1 MNPQLI
7 PTQFKDPSAVL
18 DFALDLA
25 PVPSIN
31 TTPWLAQGET
41 VTSLAVTA
49 DAGLT
54 VNSST
59 IAANSAGVAAS
70 LLVAWLAGGTA
81 NTTYNVRFQFT
92 TSQGRTDCRAMPVKV
107 LQR

>member
-1 MNPQLI
+1 MNPQTI
-7 PTQFKDPSAVL
+7 AMQYKDPSAVL

-25 PVPSIN
+25 PAPSIN
-31 TTPWLAQGET
+31 TAPWLAQGEM
-41 VTSLAVTA
+41 VTSLTVTA

-54 VNSST
+54 VNSSS
-59 IAANSAGVAAS
+59 IATNSAGVAAS

-81 NTTYNVRFQFT
+81 GATYTVRFQFT

-107 LQR
+107 VQR